1 MIKHTTIS
9 LFLVLIM
16 LAGCSTVEEE
26 VINKES
32 IEDIEEIKINF
43 ASTDVV
49 YSPSETNDI

>member
-1 MIKHTTIS
+1 
-9 LFLVLIM
+9 M

-26 VINKES
+26 VVNKES

-49 YSPSETNDI
+49 YSLSETNDI